1 MRGSPKT
8 APFAEHPPREYTHP
22 MIVEPNWGAFS
33 AKFYGK
39 EEKAFEWLCSLLFSK
54 EHKQPIGPLR
64 YLNQAGI
71 EEDPITVG
79 DEVVGWQAKFL
90 GGLSAKQAPTLKKAI
105 DDAKEQN
112 PSLTQIYFYL
122 NRDFAP
128 GKKPGAK
135 EPQYKRDIET
145 HARSKGV
152 SIVWRTR
159 NFFEKPFVCEEN
171 ANIARYFFTNEK
183 STIDLIQELSRHTDA
198 ILNLIRSEIASNG
211 AVIKIDRGP
220 LVARFKEALLQSP
233 VVIVCGEAGVGKTAV
248 VKDFHTQ
255 LAAAAPL
262 FMFKATEFS
271 AITNVNQLLKDYG
284 AFTLSDLV
292 QEFSSSD
299 EKYIVIDSAEE
310 LSSIEHPEVFQEILS
325 TLRLAGWKVIFTTR
339 LSYLEDLERTLIH
352 VYGASFKP
360 FTVENLTVGELAQF
374 AENYQFVLP
383 ENERLRTLLQNP
395 FYLNEYLRDYP
406 RGHTKIGYSEFREAM
421 WNTRIAKTSDTRN
434 NLHRKRE
441 QCFLDIARK
450 RAVTGSFFVS
460 VEGADEVLPQLEAD
474 EIIKYDASAGGYF
487 VAHDIYAEWALDKI
501 IERAFHSSLSFDK
514 FYETIGSSL
523 PVRRAFRSWL
533 SEKLLADDDTAKRLI
548 ESTID
553 STAIERHWRDEV
565 IVAAMLSP
573 YAEVFISY
581 VSAKLLSLPDKSI
594 EEGRS
599 TRYVR
604 SISVRNKYEDRL
616 LTKILF
622 LLRIAC
628 KDVDHELLK
637 AFGAKSHAL
646 AHLFAKPKGA
656 GWHSVIAFISEHKSE
671 LGLAYMNL
679 VLPVLDE
686 WNRYNKQGATTKH
699 AAQLALFYYKELAKD
714 DGHFPYGTNDDTKER
729 LIRTIFNGAAEIAE
743 ELKGIFIQMVAG
755 GDASRRTRYYE
766 LATAALGDATE
777 TGIIAKYLPTE
788 LLALANFYWV
798 YTPPKDRD
806 AWYSGRH
813 DIEMETYFDLASN
826 HSEYYP
832 ASAFQTPILNLL
844 QAAPKETADFV
855 LGFTNRAVEY
865 FAKTE
870 LGKAEVEE
878 IEIHVDGKLPIKQ
891 LISDRIWNLYRG
903 TQVAPTLIE
912 SIHMAFERWLLAQA
926 KLAKPEILEGWCLY
940 LIENS
945 RSASITGLVTSIVLA
960 EPGKLFNVAKVLF
973 RTKELFF
980 FETGRLQLDKSAKS
994 LFGISSD
1001 RTGLFT
1007 NERLLTCDDKH
1018 RKTNLE
1024 HLALNYQLFR
1034 SGDETEEV
1042 VKARQE
1048 AIWQI
1053 FDDYY
1058 AQLPDTAHGTDSDKT
1073 WRLYLARMDRRKM
1086 NISTETKDDEVLISF
1101 NPEIDS
1107 ELRRYSDEAIAR
1119 TTEAMKYTP
1128 LKLWAHYRFE
1138 RNEGEYKKYPQYE
1151 DDYKKALVDTKAI
1164 LDGLNANQGEDRQ
1177 FSLFYKSVPAYV
1189 CAVLIRNK
1197 LDSLDT
1203 AEKEFCKDVLLDYA
1217 SASLGDRYRYQ
1228 VSDGVSAAVLV
1239 LPLLMK
1245 PFPKDAQRIKE
1256 LLLFGLFNEHPAGMS
1271 QRFSDFAA
1279 SAILNEMWRDLPL
1292 DADSLLLGYLL
1303 LKPKLDSTRSS
1314 IREKKRKNNIF
1325 NFSQSEVLQE
1335 FTKQCKV
1342 ELKKVLSNEITYED
1356 LPQVHTINEGVL
1368 VTGFL
1373 LLPVPTIDEHHKD
1386 FARAISKALAK
1397 RLLERDREDRFDY
1410 TLRYRF
1416 FDKLAD
1422 VVLQSEKGDIG
1433 TYLQPFLEHFGDSRE
1448 TAALFSSFISAEDK
1462 LHQYEQFW
1470 TTWELF
1476 YPTIKK
1482 LCEYKTGRLYGSEA
1496 VHNYLLAWPYWREGL
1511 KEWRSLKVREKSFFK
1526 RIAEEI
1532 GDHPAVLYSLAKL
1545 LNEIGSGF
1553 VEDGISWISG
1563 IIERTPE
1570 LDSRELEVNT
1580 IYYLEN
1586 LVRGYLLQN
1595 RHKVRTTPQIQH
1607 QVLAVLN
1614 FLLEKGSATAYL
1626 LREDIL

>member
-1 MRGSPKT
+1 
-8 APFAEHPPREYTHP
+8 

-33 AKFYGK
+33 AKFNGK
-39 EEKAFEWLCSLLFSK
+39 EQKAFEWFCSLLFSK
-54 EHKQPIGPLR
+54 EHRQPIGPLR
-64 YLNQAGI
+64 YFNQAGI

-79 DEVVGWQAKFL
+79 SDVIGWQAKFV
-90 GGLSAKQAPTLKKAI
+90 GKLSAQTETLKKAI
-105 DDAKEQN
+105 DDAKLQN
-112 PSLTQIYFYL
+112 PGLTHIYFYVSA
-122 NRDFAP
+122 DFAP
-128 GKKPGAK
+128 SRKPGAK
-135 EPQYKRDIET
+135 EPKYRTEIED

-152 SIVWRTR
+152 SITWRTR

-183 STIDLIQELSRHTDA
+183 STIDLIQELSRHTEA
-198 ILNLIRSEIASNG
+198 ILNLIRSEIASSG
-211 AVIKIDRGP
+211 AVIKIDRRP
-220 LVARFKEALLQSP
+220 LVARLKETLLQSP

-248 VKDFHTQ
+248 VKDFHIQ

-271 AITNVNQLLKDYG
+271 AITNVNQLFKDYG
-284 AFTLSDLV
+284 DFTLSDLI

-299 EKYIVIDSAEE
+299 EKYVVIDSAEE

-325 TLRLAGWKVIFTTR
+325 TLRLAGWNVIFTTR

-352 VYGASFKP
+352 VYGVSFKP
-360 FTVENLTVGELAQF
+360 LTVENLTAGELAQF
-374 AENYQFVLP
+374 AEDYQFVLP
-383 ENERLRTLLQNP
+383 ENERLRKLLQNP

-441 QCFLDIARK
+441 QCFLEIARK
-450 RAVTGSFFVS
+450 RAMTGSFFVS

-501 IERAFHSSLSFDK
+501 IERAFHSSLTFDK

-533 SEKLLADDDTAKRLI
+533 SEKLLSDDDAAKRLI

-553 STAIERHWRDEV
+553 ATAIERHWRDEV

-581 VSAKLLSLPDKSI
+581 VSAKLLSLPDKSV
-594 EEGRS
+594 EDGHS

-604 SISVRNKYEDRL
+604 SISVRNKYEDRP
-616 LTKILF
+616 LTKVLF

-646 AHLFAKPKGA
+646 AYLFAKPKGA
-656 GWHSVIAFISEHKSE
+656 GWHSVIAFISGHKSE

-686 WNRYNKQGATTKH
+686 WNRYNKQGSTTKH
-699 AAQLALFYYKELAKD
+699 AAQLALFYYRELAKD

-729 LIRTIFNGAAEIAE
+729 LIRTIFNGAAEIAD
-743 ELKGIFIQMVAG
+743 ELKAIFAQMVADD
-755 GDASRRTRYYE
+755 DASRRTTYHE
-766 LATAALGDATE
+766 LANAALGDATE
-777 TGIIAKYLPTE
+777 TSVLAKHLPTE
-788 LLALANFYWV
+788 LLALANLYWV
-798 YTPPKDRD
+798 YTPPKERS

-844 QAAPKETADFV
+844 QAAPKETADFI
-855 LGFTNRAVEY
+855 LDFTNRSVEY

-878 IEIHVDGKLPIKQ
+878 IEIHIDTKAPIKQ
-891 LISDRIWNLYRG
+891 LISNRIWNLYRG

-912 SIHMAFERWLLAQA
+912 SIHMALERWLLAQA
-926 KLAKPEILEGWCLY
+926 KMAKPEILESWCLY

-960 EPGKLFNVAKVLF
+960 EPNKLFNIAKVLF

-980 FETGRLQLDKSAKS
+980 FETGRLQLDMSAKS

-1001 RTGLFT
+1001 PTGLFT
-1007 NERLLTCDDKH
+1007 NERLRTCDDEH

-1024 HLALNYQLFR
+1024 HLALKYQLFR
-1034 SGDETEEV
+1034 SDDETEEV
-1042 VKARQE
+1042 AKARQE

-1058 AQLPDTAHGTDSDKT
+1058 AQLPDTASETDSDKT

-1086 NISTETKDDEVLISF
+1086 NISTETKDDKVLISF

-1107 ELRRYSDEAIAR
+1107 ELRRYSDEAVAR

-1151 DDYKKALVDTKAI
+1151 DDYKQALADTKAI
-1164 LDGLNANQGEDRQ
+1164 LDGLNANEGEDRQ
-1177 FSLFYKSVPAYV
+1177 FSLFYNSVPAYV
-1189 CAVLIRNK
+1189 CAVLIRDK
-1197 LDSLDT
+1197 LDSLNA
-1203 AEKEFCKDVLLDYA
+1203 AEKELCKDVLLDYA
-1217 SASLGDRYRYQ
+1217 SASLDDRYQYQ

-1245 PFPKDAQRIKE
+1245 PFPRDAQRIKE

-1279 SAILNEMWRDLPL
+1279 SAILNEMWRNLPL
-1292 DADSLLLGYLL
+1292 DANSLLLGYLL
-1303 LKPKLDSTRSS
+1303 LKPRLDSIRNS
-1314 IREKKRKNNIF
+1314 IREKKRKKNIF

-1342 ELKKVLSNEITYED
+1342 ELQKVLSSEITYED

-1368 VTGFL
+1368 ATGFL
-1373 LLPVPTIDEHHKD
+1373 LLPVPTTEEHHKE
-1386 FARAISKALAK
+1386 FAKAICKALAK

-1433 TYLQPFLEHFGDSRE
+1433 AYLQPFLEHLDDSRE
-1448 TAALFSSFISAEDK
+1448 TTALFSSFVSAEGK

-1470 TTWELF
+1470 TAWELS
-1476 YPTIKK
+1476 YPSIKC
-1482 LCEYKTGRLYGSEA
+1482 LSE
-1496 VHNYLLAWPYWREGL
+1496 E
-1511 KEWRSLKVREKSFFK
+1511 F
-1526 RIAEEI
+1526 
-1532 GDHPAVLYSLAKL
+1532 
-1545 LNEIGSGF
+1545 LNHMNH
-1553 VEDGISWISG
+1553 
-1563 IIERTPE
+1563 
-1570 LDSRELEVNT
+1570 L
-1580 IYYLEN
+1580 
-1586 LVRGYLLQN
+1586 
-1595 RHKVRTTPQIQH
+1595 
-1607 QVLAVLN
+1607 
-1614 FLLEKGSATAYL
+1614 
-1626 LREDIL
+1626 